1 MACGIFKGEYME
13 APHSVSIEQCKRISA
28 TAIDSVDAF
37 SDKQIVLSYSAGRIV
52 VAGNGMKIVNFS
64 KSGGSFSATG
74 EITSVRYLSKGM
86 VLKCKLFK

>member
-1 MACGIFKGEYME
+1 ME
-13 APHSVSIEQCKRISA
+13 ASHSISVEQCKRITA

-37 SDKQIVLSYSAGRIV
+37 SDKQIVLSYAAGRIV

-64 KSGGSFSATG
+64 KSGGSFAATG

-86 VLKCKLFK
+86 GLKGKLFK